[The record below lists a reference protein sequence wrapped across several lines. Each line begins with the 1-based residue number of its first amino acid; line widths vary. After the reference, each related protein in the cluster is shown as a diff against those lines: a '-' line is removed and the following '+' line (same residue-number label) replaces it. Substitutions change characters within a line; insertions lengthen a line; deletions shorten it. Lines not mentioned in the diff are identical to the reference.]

1 MNNIKKHTPVLVDEV
16 LNFLKPKKN
25 GIYLDATFGQGGYSK
40 KILENTHCKVVAID
54 RDEDSI
60 FFAEKVK
67 MLHDKNF
74 FFKNE
79 KFSNINNV
87 LDFFNKKNIDG
98 ITFDLGLSNT
108 QIDKSQRG
116 FSFKKNGP
124 LDMRMGMNSNKEM
137 NAELIINDFSEEDLK
152 NIFFK
157 YGEEKNSY
165 KIAKEIVTSRKEKKI
180 ETTKELSEIIKK
192 VSHFK
197 RNQRI
202 DPATKVFQALRIY
215 VNNELIELEKAL
227 EKSLMYLNKKSRIV
241 VVSFHSLEDK
251 IVKKFFRENSGYFI
265 NNYKHLP
272 FKNEKIKKP
281 QLKIL
286 TKKTIR
292 PSPFEIKKNPR
303 ARSAKLRAAEKI

>member
-1 MNNIKKHTPVLVDEV
+1 MVDEV
-16 LNFLKPKKN
+16 LDFLKPKKN

-40 KILENTHCKVVAID
+40 KILGNTSCKVIAID
-54 RDEDSI
+54 RDKDSI

-67 MLHDKNF
+67 MLHNKNF

-108 QIDKSQRG
+108 QIEKSHRG

-137 NAELIINDFSEEDLK
+137 NAELIINNFSEEDLK

-165 KIAKEIVTSRKEKKI
+165 KIAKEIVISRKKKKI
-180 ETTKELSEIIKK
+180 ETTQELSEIIKK
-192 VSHFK
+192 VSHFTK
-197 RNQRI
+197 NKKI

-227 EKSLMYLNKKSRIV
+227 EKSLMYLNKKSRII

-272 FKNEKIKKP
+272 FKNKEIKEP

-286 TKKTIR
+286 TKKTIK